1 MRVRAV
7 GLVPASVAALVLF
20 AGACDVTIRST
31 PPSPSPSSEPP
42 AASPT
47 PRPAGR
53 VGPRSASEA
62 LAALCRV
69 PLARPPKEAEPS
81 GPTPSAITEVERQT
95 SSVRGLRFLHPV
107 PIEAVTPEEIDRRLA
122 SSIERSLPGEA
133 IERRT
138 RAWQVIGVI
147 PATVSIREAIE
158 RFATGQVIGF
168 YAPQTGRLVFTGT
181 KDPDGL
187 ERFTLS
193 HELTHALDDQHFH
206 LERTERMSA
215 HCHDEAASAA
225 AGAIEGSATFFSL
238 AYAREHL
245 SLSDLGSLLGGLAEV
260 PSTTGVPP
268 FIVAIETWPYTAGQ
282 AFTAARDASGGTEA
296 VNESLRHLP
305 STTEQILHPEA
316 YPQDRPTT
324 VDIPDY
330 GPVLG
335 AGWADLDVMEAGE
348 AWLSAMLALRLDQG
362 TATAAAA
369 GWDGGIY
376 RAWSHEDRTAVVL
389 ETAWDSEEDAA
400 EFAAAM
406 GRWIAGGG
414 RPGFSVATG
423 STVTTAFATDE
434 RALTLLRGATA

>member
-7 GLVPASVAALVLF
+7 GLVPASLAALVLF

-31 PPSPSPSSEPP
+31 PPSPSAASEPS

-69 PLARPPKEAEPS
+69 PIARPPKEAEPS
-81 GPTPSAITEVERQT
+81 GPTPLAIAEVERQT

-133 IERRT
+133 VGRRT

-147 PATVSIREAIE
+147 PADVSIREAIE

-168 YAPQTGRLVFTGT
+168 YSPQTGRLVFTGT
-181 KDPDGL
+181 EDPDGL

-206 LERTERMSA
+206 LERTERMRA

-238 AYAREHL
+238 EYAREHL
-245 SLSDLGSLLGGLAEV
+245 SLSDLESLLGGLAEV

-268 FIVAIETWPYTAGQ
+268 FIVAIETWPYSAGQ

-296 VNESLRHLP
+296 VNESLTHLP

-316 YPQDRPTT
+316 YPQDRPTA
-324 VDIPDY
+324 VDVPDY

-335 AGWADLDVMEAGE
+335 TGWADLDVMEVGE

-362 TATAAAA
+362 AAAEAAA

-376 RAWSHEDRTAVVL
+376 RAWSREDRTAVVL
-389 ETAWDSEEDAA
+389 ATAWDSEDDAA

-406 GRWIAGGG
+406 GRWIAGGA

-423 STVTTAFATDE
+423 STVTTVFATDE
-434 RALTLLRGATA
+434 RALALLRGATS

>member
-1 MRVRAV
+1 MRSRAV
-7 GLVPASVAALVLF
+7 GLVPAALAALVLF

-31 PPSPSPSSEPP
+31 PPSPSSPSRPSVAP
-42 AASPT
+42 A

-53 VGPRSASEA
+53 VGPSSASET
-62 LAALCRV
+62 LARLCRMSIV
-69 PLARPPKEAEPS
+69 RSPKEAEPS
-81 GPTPSAITEVERQT
+81 GPAPPAIAEVERQT

-107 PIEAVTPEEIDRRLA
+107 PIEAVSREEIARRLA
-122 SSIERSLPGEA
+122 DSIERSLPGEA

-138 RAWQVIGVI
+138 RAWQAIGVI
-147 PATVSIREAIE
+147 PADVSILEALE

-181 KDPDGL
+181 EDPDGL

-206 LERTERMSA
+206 LERTDRLNDR
-215 HCHDEAASAA
+215 CHDEAAAAA

-238 AYAREHL
+238 AYAREYL
-245 SLSDLGSLLGGLAEV
+245 SLSDLGSLLGGLVEV

-282 AFTAARDASGGTEA
+282 SFTAARDASGGLDA

-305 STTEQILHPEA
+305 TTTEQILHPEA
-316 YPQDRPTT
+316 YPQDRPAA
-324 VDIPDY
+324 VDVPDY

-335 AGWADLDVMEAGE
+335 EGWADLDVMEVGE
-348 AWLSAMLALRLDQG
+348 AWLSAMLALRLDEG
-362 TATAAAA
+362 SAAAAA
-369 GWDGGIY
+369 GWDGSIY
-376 RAWSHEDRTAVVL
+376 RAWFHEDRTAVVL
-389 ETAWDSEEDAA
+389 ASAWDSEQDAA

-406 GRWIAGGG
+406 RRWIAAGA

-423 STVTTAFATDE
+423 PTVTTAFATDE
-434 RALTLLRGATA
+434 RALALLRGATA

>member
-1 MRVRAV
+1 MRTRAAR
-7 GLVPASVAALVLF
+7 LVPSSLAALVLF

-31 PPSPSPSSEPP
+31 PPSPSAASEPS
-42 AASPT
+42 ATASA

-53 VGPRSASEA
+53 VGPSSASET
-62 LAALCRV
+62 LTRLCRV
-69 PLARPPKEAEPS
+69 PVVRPPKEAEPS
-81 GPTPSAITEVERQT
+81 GPTPPAIAEVERQT

-107 PIEAVTPEEIDRRLA
+107 PIEAVTQDELSRRLA

-138 RAWQVIGVI
+138 RAWQTIGVI
-147 PATVSIREAIE
+147 PADVSIREAIE

-168 YAPQTGRLVFTGT
+168 YVPQTGRLVFTGT
-181 KDPDGL
+181 EDPDGL

-206 LERTERMSA
+206 LERTERLSA
-215 HCHDEAASAA
+215 NCRDEAAAAA

-245 SLSDLGSLLGGLAEV
+245 SLSDLGSLLGGLVEV

-268 FIVAIETWPYTAGQ
+268 FIVALETWPYTAGQ
-282 AFTAARDASGGTEA
+282 SFTAARDASGGLEA

-316 YPQDRPTT
+316 YPRDRPTA
-324 VDIPDY
+324 VDVPDY

-335 AGWADLDVMEAGE
+335 DGWADLDVMEVGE
-348 AWLSAMLALRLDQG
+348 AWLSAMLALRLEED
-362 TATAAAA
+362 ATAAAA

-376 RAWSHEDRTAVVL
+376 RGWSHEDRTAVVL
-389 ETAWDSEEDAA
+389 ASAWDSEEDAA
-400 EFAAAM
+400 EFASAM
-406 GRWIAGGG
+406 RRWIAGGAS
-414 RPGFSVATG
+414 PGFSVATG
-423 STVTTAFATDE
+423 SSVITAFATDE
-434 RALTLLRGATA
+434 RALALLRGATV